1 MQAGQVDLV
10 DISKFYGSTCVLD
23 SINLSVKAGEFLV
36 LLGPSGCGKSTLL
49 RMIAGLDTISSGQLQ
64 INARATNDLHPR
76 DRDIAMVF
84 QNYALYPH
92 MTVRE
97 NIAYPLKIA
106 RVERQAII
114 KAVSEVAELLELSHF
129 LDRKPADLSG
139 GQRQRVA
146 MGRAIVRR
154 PAVFLM
160 DEPLSNLDARLRQN
174 MRVEIRDLQKRLGV
188 TMIYVTH
195 DQVEAMTMADRIVV
209 MNDGRVQQIGS
220 PNEIYRTPANL
231 FVAGFIG
238 SPPTNFIEDPVL
250 VSTLA
255 GTMMDDVNGLIAG
268 VRPEYIVYGSNCDEP
283 NIALSAHCV
292 SVESLG
298 AETLCHLTIKA
309 DKSGQHD
316 ANSIA
321 TRIAARWPGDHTTLL
336 NQNITIT
343 IPCKHILMFD
353 RESTQRIGV

>member
-1 MQAGQVDLV
+1 MQTGQVTLT
-10 DISKFYGSTCVLD
+10 DISKFYGSVCVLD
-23 SINLSVKAGEFLV
+23 SINISVKAGEFLV

-64 INARATNDLHPR
+64 IDARAANDLHPR

-92 MTVRE
+92 MTVGE
-97 NIAYPLKIA
+97 NIAYPLRIA
-106 RVERQAII
+106 RTDKATLT
-114 KAVSEVAELLELSHF
+114 KAVAEVAELLELSAF

-146 MGRAIVRR
+146 MGRAIIRR

-160 DEPLSNLDARLRQN
+160 DEPLSNLDARLRQL
-174 MRVEIRDLQKRLGV
+174 MRIEIRDLQKRLGV

-209 MNDGRVQQIGS
+209 LHDGCIQQIGT

-238 SPPTNFIEDPVL
+238 APPTNFVEEPGL

-255 GTMMDDVNGLIAG
+255 GAAPSDANDLVAG
-268 VRPEYIVYGSNCDEP
+268 IRPEHIVRGSSCDESH
-283 NIALSAHCV
+283 AVLSAHCV
-292 SVESLG
+292 AVESLG
-298 AETLCHLTIKA
+298 SETLCHLDISNDRSPQSETNAI
-309 DKSGQHD
+309 S
-316 ANSIA
+316 
-321 TRIAARWPGDHTTLL
+321 TRMAARWQGDHTGLL
-336 NQNITIT
+336 NTKT
-343 IPCKHILMFD
+343 TVAIPYEQVLMFD
-353 RESTQRIGV
+353 RKTGQRIGV